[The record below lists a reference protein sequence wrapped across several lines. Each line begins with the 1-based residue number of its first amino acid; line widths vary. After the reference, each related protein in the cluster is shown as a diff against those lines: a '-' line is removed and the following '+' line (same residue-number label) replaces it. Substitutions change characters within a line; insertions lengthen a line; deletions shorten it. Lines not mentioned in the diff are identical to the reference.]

1 MGFFQFPGRRKLQLP
16 HQPALVPSF
25 ALLPYII
32 LNFTPYLQIE
42 HELSNSSLAYL
53 SIKSFHKKKK
63 KHKRTRQKCIHVHEI
78 NTTNYHVLNARR
90 WKRIFSETQVQIR
103 FTPTNTRVYFV
114 LAEKIWTSEC
124 RLIEN
129 RQRIAIELTN
139 EDNSF
144 IFRANTQ
151 RMTLFDCIRLHCRDF
166 L

>member
-63 KHKRTRQKCIHVHEI
+63 
-78 NTTNYHVLNARR
+78 NTKELGKNAFMFM
-90 WKRIFSETQVQIR
+90 K
-103 FTPTNTRVYFV
+103 
-114 LAEKIWTSEC
+114 
-124 RLIEN
+124 
-129 RQRIAIELTN
+129 
-139 EDNSF
+139 
-144 IFRANTQ
+144 
-151 RMTLFDCIRLHCRDF
+151 
-166 L
+166 